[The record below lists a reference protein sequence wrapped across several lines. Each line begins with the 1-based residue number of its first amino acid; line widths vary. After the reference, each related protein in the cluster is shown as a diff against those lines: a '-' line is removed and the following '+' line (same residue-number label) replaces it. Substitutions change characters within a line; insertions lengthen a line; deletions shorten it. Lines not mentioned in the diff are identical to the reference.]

1 MDQAA
6 QSRLTSP
13 SSSLLPSGTVTFLF
27 TDIEGS
33 TERWETHRASMK
45 GALERHD
52 ELLNTAIESNGG
64 SIFKKMGDA
73 YCAAFR
79 TAPEALRAALDAQL
93 AIGKQDFSAVNGLRV
108 RMALHSG
115 YADERDGDYFG
126 PTVNRVARLLAIGH
140 GGQVLVSAAASDL
153 AQAELPSGANLR
165 ELGAH
170 RLKDL
175 AHPEQVFQLVADG
188 LPADFPPLRSLES
201 LPNNLPLQVTSF
213 LGRDEDVV
221 EVKSL
226 LENTRLLTLAGM
238 GGVGKTRLA
247 LQAGAELLDHHP
259 DGVWFVDLA
268 GLQDPDLVVSE
279 TAAVLGV
286 RVGADRSLTDS
297 IIYALKPKRV
307 LLILDNCEHLVDSAA
322 QMASAII
329 KGAPQVRV
337 LTTSR
342 EGLAIAGEVVHRVTP
357 LAVPKSS
364 AGITAEQALQYGAI
378 ALFVDRAKAA
388 NTRFALTDAEAR
400 IVADICRSLDG
411 IPFAIE
417 LAAARVKAMSVT
429 NLAERLNERFR
440 ILTGGD
446 RTALPRHQT
455 LRALIDWSY
464 NLLNERERTI
474 LNRASVFAGGWTIEA
489 ASEICSDESIES
501 WEVLDVIS
509 SLVDKSLVSAELGGA
524 SERYR
529 MLDSTWRY
537 ALEKLGE
544 AGESERINRKHAEY
558 FLTIAQHADDA
569 WESTPSKE
577 LNAEM
582 EPELDNFRAAMD
594 WALVKKNDVPLGRA
608 MAAALRELWIGVSSR
623 TEGVRWVNLAL
634 DAEPDAKPS
643 PITVRLLLGYVINS
657 QGAGAEAHEAAVRAL
672 AQAEEVG
679 DNRLLALAHVQLG
692 FAVDRRGR
700 FAEPEAEYVKA
711 VPLLR
716 ETKNTKKLASCLS
729 WWGIVHWVR
738 GDAQKAQT
746 CFAEA
751 IALAKSFG
759 DDQMTATVLGNVAEL
774 TFSQG
779 DIAKAIAVG
788 EEALVMRRKSK
799 NPSTIGNA
807 LANLTA
813 YSLALGDIDAARA
826 YGREGIQLSHDA
838 QDSLQIS
845 WVMQHLA
852 IIGAQQGRQ
861 HDAARLLG
869 YVDELIKKSE
879 WQREPTETWSYD
891 KLLVVLR
898 EHLNENEV
906 KALCAEGAAWSEDQA
921 IATALTIS
929 GPLAN

>member
-6 QSRLTSP
+6 QSRVTTP
-13 SSSLLPSGTVTFLF
+13 SSSLIPSGTVTFLF

-33 TERWETHRASMK
+33 TERWETHRAGMK
-45 GALERHD
+45 TALARHD
-52 ELLNTAIESNGG
+52 ELLSEAIAANGG
-64 SIFKKMGDA
+64 YVFKRMGDA

-79 TAPEALRAALDAQL
+79 TAPEAIRAAIAAQL
-93 AIGKQDFSAVNGLRV
+93 AVGHEDFSAVNGLRV

-115 YADERDGDYFG
+115 YADEREGDYFG

-153 AQAELPSGANLR
+153 AQGDLPVRAALR

-175 AHPEQVFQLVADG
+175 AHPEQVFQLLAEG
-188 LPADFPPLRSLES
+188 LSAEFPALRSLES
-201 LPNNLPLQVTSF
+201 LPNNLPLQITSF
-213 LGRDEDVV
+213 LGRDEDVT
-221 EVKSL
+221 EVKHL
-226 LENTRLLTLAGM
+226 LQKTRLLTLAGM

-247 LQAGAELLDHHP
+247 LQVGAEMLDQNP

-279 TAAVLGV
+279 TASVLSV
-286 RVGADRSLTDS
+286 RVGAERSLTDS

-307 LLILDNCEHLVDSAA
+307 MLILDNCEHLVEAAA
-322 QMASAII
+322 QMTSAII

-342 EGLAIAGEVVHRVTP
+342 EGLGIAGEVIHRVLP

-364 AGITAEQALQYGAI
+364 AGITAEAAKQFGAV
-378 ALFVDRAKAA
+378 ALFVDRATAA
-388 NTRFALTDAEAR
+388 NTRFTLSDADAAT
-400 IVADICRSLDG
+400 VVDICRSLDG

-417 LAAARVKAMSVT
+417 LAAARVKSMSVT
-429 NLAERLNERFR
+429 NLGERLSERFR

-464 NLLNERERTI
+464 NLLNDRERTV

-489 ASEICSDESIES
+489 ASEICADDTIES
-501 WEVLDVIS
+501 WEVLDIIS
-509 SLVDKSLVSAELGGA
+509 SLVDKSLVVAELGGT
-524 SERYR
+524 SERFR

-558 FLTIAQHADDA
+558 FLRIAQEADDA
-569 WESTPSKE
+569 WESTPSKD
-577 LNAEM
+577 LIAQL

-594 WALVKKNDVPLGRA
+594 WALVKRNDIGLGRA
-608 MAAALRELWIGVSSR
+608 MVAALREVWIGVGSR
-623 TEGVRWVNLAL
+623 AEGVRWVNLAL
-634 DAEPDAKPS
+634 EADPDAEANPV
-643 PITVRLLLGYVINS
+643 TVRLLLGYVINNAGE
-657 QGAGAEAHEAAVRAL
+657 GAAAHEAAVRAL
-672 AQAEEVG
+672 AYAEKVG
-679 DNRLLALAHVQLG
+679 DANLLALAHVQLG
-692 FAVDRRGR
+692 FALDRRGR
-700 FAEPEAEYVKA
+700 FPEAEAEYVKA

-716 ETKNTKKLASCLS
+716 ETRNTKKLASCLS
-729 WWGIVHWVR
+729 WWGILHWVR
-738 GDAQKAQT
+738 GEAEQAQK
-746 CFAEA
+746 CFADA
-751 IALAKSFG
+751 IAIAKSFG
-759 DDQMTATVLGNVAEL
+759 DDRLTATVLGNVAEL

-779 DIAKAIAVG
+779 DFKKAVAVG
-788 EEALVMRRKSK
+788 EEALAMRRESK
-799 NPSTIGNA
+799 NASTIANA

-813 YSLALGDIDAARA
+813 YRLALGDVDGARA
-826 YGREGIQLSHDA
+826 DGRQGIQLGREA

-852 IIGAQQGRQ
+852 IVGAQQGQ
-861 HDAARLLG
+861 EHSAARLLG
-869 YVDELIKKSE
+869 YVDELMRKSE
-879 WQREPTETWSYD
+879 WQREPTEQWSYE
-891 KLLVVLR
+891 KLIA
-898 EHLNENEV
+898 
-906 KALCAEGAAWSEDQA
+906 ALHERLSEEEINKLTAEGSTWSEDQA
-921 IATALTIS
+921 VATALAI
-929 GPLAN
+929 